1 MQFTTH
7 NSRCKVL
14 LFVSLQALSCL
25 IPLNN
30 SKFPELATNSVLPEQ
45 LIGCTTGIACGA
57 VTPDGRPLLWKTRDV
72 GNGNQEYHYVDDG
85 RIPFIGLC
93 YANEDGFR
101 YYAGVNAAGFAVE
114 NSNSYNL
121 PEGGGGWDTFGN
133 MQAHMLATCRTV
145 DDLEHLLDS
154 TNATGRSFN
163 YNYGTFD
170 AFGDAAMFEVACS
183 SYVRIDAAETQEG
196 FIVRSN
202 YSYSGDDLNNRAEYW
217 GPNRH
222 DRAYTLFNQAVE
234 NEELTPKYIFQKV
247 ARNLAAE
254 GMDDYNLPYNNYFE
268 DLPFGMIPLEGTICR
283 STSRSVMVAQGIL
296 PNERP
301 DLTTLWAMVGNPA
314 GCIASPMWVRAGS
327 VPLEYNGQ
335 SGSEICKYSMNRYD
349 WITKTQNF
357 ETCIES
363 WKLHNTE
370 GTGIWD
376 WSFAIENTI
385 FDRVETYF
393 QSDDFSLDMLENFQI
408 LLARQVSDSLE
419 NWLPP
424 YYEVEVFEP
433 VFWNNH
439 VLIYWTP
446 PEEID
451 IGTEIRHPP
460 IYSVFKSLEP
470 FINENKGELIVQTEE
485 TIFTDLDSPA
495 GSAFYRVEAVFP

>member
-1 MQFTTH
+1 M
-7 NSRCKVL
+7 
-14 LFVSLQALSCL
+14 A
-25 IPLNN
+25 
-30 SKFPELATNSVLPEQ
+30 EQ

-93 YANEDGFR
+93 YSNENGFR

-121 PEGGGGWDTFGN
+121 PEGGGGWDAFGN

-154 TNATGRSFN
+154 TNRTGRSFN

-170 AFGDAAMFEVACS
+170 AFGDAAMFEAACS

-202 YSYSGDDLNNRAEYW
+202 YSYSGDALDNRARNW

-222 DRAYTLFNQAVE
+222 DRAYALYRHAIE

-254 GMDDYNLPYNNYFE
+254 GMDDYTLPYDNYYE
-268 DLPFGMIPLEGTICR
+268 DLPFGMIPLDGTICR

-301 DLTTLWAMVGNPA
+301 DLTTLWGMVGNPV

-327 VPLEYNGQ
+327 VPVEYDGPN
-335 SGSEICKYSMNRYD
+335 GSEICDHSMDISD

-370 GTGIWD
+370 GNGIWD
-376 WSFAIENTI
+376 WSFAIESNI
-385 FDRVETYF
+385 FDRVESYF
-393 QSDDFSLDMLENFQI
+393 QSDNFSLDMLENFQM

-433 VFWNNH
+433 IFWDNH

-446 PEEID
+446 PEEMD
-451 IGTEIRHPP
+451 LGPEIRYLPR
-460 IYSVFKSLEP
+460 YNVFRSSEP
-470 FINENKGELIVQTEE
+470 FPNDNQGELIAHTTE
-485 TIFTDLDSPA
+485 TIFSDLDPPN
-495 GSAFYRVEAVFP
+495 GFAFYRVEAISQ